1 MATKKGRFI
10 VGFHMQRPAPGAKTE
25 MKNPE
30 LIVHEEVEY
39 TVKLRK
45 RHYEATYIF
54 DIDKMDFELNKV
66 DNFTVDLCLKH
77 LQKHFP
83 NQYPIWFG
91 KQENKTQTETSSDDK
106 SNGEE

>member
-1 MATKKGRFI
+1 
-10 VGFHMQRPAPGAKTE
+10 MQRPFGAKTE

-39 TVKLRK
+39 TIKLRK

-83 NQYPIWFG
+83 NPISQYG
-91 KQENKTQTETSSDDK
+91 LANKKIKHKRRQVVTI
-106 SNGEE
+106 N